1 MCQTCYQTCCM
12 ENGYLNFSNFLFTNV
27 FMLKK
32 YRAVSSL
39 WVLCEYQCC
48 IFIVYFNI
56 HYEVGTCEA
65 ISHSNDDLDDSDV
78 EMNEGIHDSDYIFTP
93 EKSCFNKSTGE
104 MNEDWTPRKHQ
115 LGSDFESCNK
125 KTKQRIVKKAMKT
138 INTVL
143 NSIVPG

>member
-1 MCQTCYQTCCM
+1 M
-12 ENGYLNFSNFLFTNV
+12 
-27 FMLKK
+27 
-32 YRAVSSL
+32 
-39 WVLCEYQCC
+39 
-48 IFIVYFNI
+48 YFNI